1 MHGRQAVALAAIGP
15 GARASLPHAPPLPGT
30 PCCEFPICR
39 NIVPLPRG
47 TPHHAAG
54 QDDRRR
60 RVRGGGRNRCGA
72 STQFQPIQFEDVHR
86 RVGHLFPPAPC
97 PVLDIGAGTGRD
109 AAGFV
114 AAAGRIVAVE
124 PSAASC
130 VTALELHSLPLIEWV
145 DDGSPELAQIARR
158 RKAFDLVLLRP
169 FGCISMQARRV
180 MPVAS
185 APVAPGETMVPTQRR
200 GPLPAQRAD
209 IRRDAPKK
217 RSASPTPR
225 GCSRSSG

>member
-15 GARASLPHAPPLPGT
+15 GACAHRCHTRRRCPARPAVNFRFAVTSYHCQEGRRTMPPDKTIGTEGDAEEAEIAAAPVPNFNPSNLRMYTGASGISSRPLPARCSTSAPERAGMRPVLWQRRAVSSLLSRARRRASRPWSCI
-30 PCCEFPICR
+30 PCRLC
-39 NIVPLPRG
+39 
-47 TPHHAAG
+47 
-54 QDDRRR
+54 
-60 RVRGGGRNRCGA
+60 
-72 STQFQPIQFEDVHR
+72 
-86 RVGHLFPPAPC
+86 
-97 PVLDIGAGTGRD
+97 
-109 AAGFV
+109 
-114 AAAGRIVAVE
+114 
-124 PSAASC
+124 
-130 VTALELHSLPLIEWV
+130 V

-158 RKAFDLVLLRP
+158 RKAFDLVMLRP

-225 GCSRSSG
+225 RCSRSSG